1 MRTYPAN
8 SPEAAGRVLAL
19 LLLADGNVC
28 SSEIG
33 TLTRLGAEPRLGLP
47 PGSLGMLLRDLTEDL
62 LMGAAQAGPLIEQV
76 DGATLRSLMAEVS
89 DPRLRDEVLTLAHA
103 AAQAD
108 GHLAEGEAFVLAAA
122 CRYWALEPERSA
134 AVTA

>member
-19 LLLADGNVC
+19 LLIADGNVC
-28 SSEIG
+28 ASEIG
-33 TLTRLGAEPRLGLP
+33 ALTRLGAEPRLGLAA
-47 PGSLGMLLRDLTEDL
+47 GSLSVLLRDLCEDL
-62 LMGAAQAGPLIEQV
+62 LMGAAQAGPLIEQL
-76 DGATLRSLMAEVS
+76 DGATLRDLMAEVTE
-89 DPRLRDEVLTLAHA
+89 PRLRDEVLTLAHA

-122 CRYWALEPERSA
+122 CRYWSLEPERRVA
-134 AVTA
+134 TA